1 MDAHAEDEVGVS
13 RDRGNVF
20 RLALGVEG
28 DADLEA
34 VLAGGGD
41 RAWHVVDDLVMEGR
55 AVTAGAGD
63 LREVAQWVVDHQ
75 MAVED
80 TACLVHKRSD
90 RLEHDRSHRDR
101 LDEVPVTDVEV
112 EDPALRAEKDV
123 DLLAEAGEV
132 GRVER
137 RLDLDRADPGAP
149 AHPGDRRRA
158 TKNPL
163 VPWTCGSVRRNS
175 GRDGCTN
182 AGHSSSRGRTGSP
195 LASTTASHSS
205 GSSVQTE

>member
-1 MDAHAEDEVGVS
+1 MVDPAVDLDVDVLRQGRSQPRDPIDGFRHEGLAAVPGVDAHAENEVGVS

-80 TACLVHKRSD
+80 TACLVHQRSD
-90 RLEHDRSHRDR
+90 RLEHDRSDRDR
-101 LDEVPVTDVEV
+101 LDEVPVADVVV
-112 EDPALRAEKDV
+112 EDAHTGADQALQ
-123 DLLAEAGEV
+123 LLAEPREV
-132 GRVER
+132 GRIDR
-137 RLDLDRADPGAP
+137 GLDLGRPDLTGREARVG
-149 AHPGDRRRA
+149 RR
-158 TKNPL
+158 
-163 VPWTCGSVRRNS
+163 
-175 GRDGCTN
+175 
-182 AGHSSSRGRTGSP
+182 
-195 LASTTASHSS
+195 
-205 GSSVQTE
+205 